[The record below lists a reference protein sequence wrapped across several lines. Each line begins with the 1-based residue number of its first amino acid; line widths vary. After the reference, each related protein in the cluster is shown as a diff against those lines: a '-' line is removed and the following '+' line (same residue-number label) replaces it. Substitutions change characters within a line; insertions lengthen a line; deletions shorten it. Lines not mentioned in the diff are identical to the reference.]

1 MKNKFTLCACALAM
15 VAALLTSCKDKTDIL
30 ATEAEIAQ
38 KTFPGIYAFLGIDSV
53 KVSTN
58 MYEWAILNENGK
70 KDGYF
75 RYAATGNMADADV
88 TTNLTWSD
96 ATMAEN
102 KLSMIIPVDLADNT
116 HKDLVWSDGVIATDG
131 YVTSKNLISM
141 VDVLRR
147 LHEEFANYDL
157 VYDDTTFYITTKLD
171 TVVYLAWK
179 TEVVYYTEEQI
190 DSAKQALVQYHDT
203 LVWFNTTYPER
214 AVPDTVKFKST
225 PEASGAYKGLY
236 KGQVSVPF
244 EETKVNKIETN
255 HGPLHI
261 INSEILFA
269 RAADGATSGSYVL
282 HEQTWTEECYDD
294 PTSAKAIY
302 EDYMGTVSN
311 AKWTFSA
318 FTNAKKFNTVF
329 KGNWD
334 MTLNSTKGGVQQTPE
349 EKHETDYFYE
359 LMFSNFNKT
368 DGTIILDGHKYTAK

>member
-38 KTFPGIYAFLGIDSV
+38 KTFPGIYAFVGVDSV
-53 KVSTN
+53 NVSTN
-58 MYEWAILNENGK
+58 MYEWALLNEGGK
-70 KDGYF
+70 KTGYY

-102 KLSMIIPVDLADNT
+102 MLSMTIPVDLEDKT
-116 HKDLVWSDGVIATDG
+116 HKDLIWNDGVVHVDG
-131 YVTSKNLISM
+131 YTTAKNLISM

-147 LHEEFANYDL
+147 LHDEFANYDF
-157 VYDDTTFYITTKLD
+157 VYNDTTNYITITLD
-171 TVVYLAWK
+171 TIVYLAWTTK
-179 TEVVYYTEEQI
+179 VVNYTQDQI
-190 DSAKQALVQYHDT
+190 DSAKQAMILYHDT
-203 LVWFNTTYPER
+203 IAWFNATYPER
-214 AVPDTVKFKST
+214 AVPDTVRFST
-225 PEASGAYKGLY
+225 KQQGDGTY

-244 EETKVNKIETN
+244 EETKVNKIEHN

-269 RAADGATSGSYVL
+269 RDAQGATSGSYVF

-294 PTSAKAIY
+294 PTSEKAIY
-302 EDYMGTVSN
+302 EDYTSTISN

-334 MTLNSTKGGVQQTPE
+334 MTLNYTEGGVPQTPTE
-349 EKHETDYFYE
+349 MHETDYFFE
-359 LMFSNFNKT
+359 LQFSNFNKT
-368 DGTIILDGHKYTAK
+368 DGTIMLDGHKYKAK